1 MNTLIIE
8 SLLISLEYVC
18 DINNSIIPN
27 QKFFYNQKVLASNQ
41 KVFWVYYFR
50 YFTPNQKVFLIRKF

>member
-8 SLLISLEYVC
+8 SLLISPEYVC

-27 QKFFYNQKVLASNQ
+27 QKFFSNQKVLASNH
-41 KVFWVYYFR
+41 KVFWYIILDIL
-50 YFTPNQKVFLIRKF
+50 PLIRKSF